1 MTLDEALVE
10 IKKHLRPPGEVLT
23 TKGKTMHKDET
34 EVLYQGLKSIANAI
48 TPFDA
53 SGNRDAAGGYVTSLT
68 EAVMGN
74 TKAMVRVA
82 EALENIAEAIREGG
96 GR

>member
-1 MTLDEALVE
+1 MNKEDA
-10 IKKHLRPPGEVLT
+10 
-23 TKGKTMHKDET
+23 
-34 EVLYQGLKSIANAI
+34 EVLYQGMRNIANSI
-48 TPFDA
+48 TPMTA
-53 SGNRDAAGGYVTSLT
+53 SASIDAAGGYVTSLT

-82 EALENIAEAIREGG
+82 DALDNIADALRES

>member
-1 MTLDEALVE
+1 MTLDEALIE

-23 TKGKTMHKDET
+23 VKGKTVDKEDIET
-34 EVLYQGLKSIANAI
+34 LYQGLRNIANSV
-48 TPFDA
+48 TPMNA
-53 SGNRDAAGGYVTSLT
+53 SGSIDAAGGFVTSLT

-82 EALENIAEAIREGG
+82 EALEHIAEAIRES